1 MRRCMTS
8 LLVLSS
14 LVVVFFTTTV
24 LTSSPMAHAA
34 SMSSHTRSSVQPRAS
49 GGGCGSWSVGGQYR
63 DIGSK
68 ACINYSW
75 PVVQGDG
82 YVSFYPP
89 RGKTVTSC
97 TVTPSIIDAN
107 SGRSI
112 ASKDFGCVDDAQNGG
127 QNYGY
132 GPTTIVEYSGKYY
145 SSLAVVLKYSDGS
158 VSMRYSYTSPT
169 LTV

>member
-1 MRRCMTS
+1 MQKLIFGLVMS
-8 LLVLSS
+8 LVLLST
-14 LVVVFFTTTV
+14 FTV
-24 LTSSPMAHAA
+24 GASAHSARAPSTSF
-34 SMSSHTRSSVQPRAS
+34 HTHSSVQPLAS
-49 GGGCGSWSVGGQYR
+49 GGGCGSWSVGGQYH

-75 PVVQGDG
+75 PVVQADG

-107 SGRSI
+107 SLFSI
-112 ASKDFGCVDDAQNGG
+112 ASKGFGCVDDAQNGG

-132 GPTTIVEYSGKYY
+132 GPTTIVKYSGKYY

-158 VSMRYSYTSPT
+158 VSMRYSNLSPT
-169 LTV
+169 VTV